1 MFNLFKRDPIREA
14 MASEAKAML
23 QIPVELIA
31 VTGEAAGGAYDA
43 LYRAGLKSR
52 FDENALFEEIC
63 AFHVK
68 TVIMTMNRVAGV
80 VGGMFA
86 PGVEEAFDRSAK
98 FLVKTVP
105 EILDNARSRGIA
117 DTGLMKTLTTDKTL
131 QTAAAY
137 YTGMHEISDDDVLD
151 FGRKYNPKLL
161 SLSIDDRANSVFAYI
176 IKAVRIAHV
185 EDLSSAQARTSA
197 VAVLN
202 DTLVK
207 AVLQLESKVEK
218 LAPKG

>member
-1 MFNLFKRDPIREA
+1 
-14 MASEAKAML
+14 
-23 QIPVELIA
+23 
-31 VTGEAAGGAYDA
+31 
-43 LYRAGLKSR
+43 
-52 FDENALFEEIC
+52 
-63 AFHVK
+63 
-68 TVIMTMNRVAGV
+68 
-80 VGGMFA
+80 
-86 PGVEEAFDRSAK
+86 
-98 FLVKTVP
+98 
-105 EILDNARSRGIA
+105 
-117 DTGLMKTLTTDKTL
+117 
-131 QTAAAY
+131 
-137 YTGMHEISDDDVLD
+137 MHEISDDDVLE

-161 SLSIDDRANSVFAYI
+161 SLSSDDRANSVFAYI